1 MVSATTRKLPCN
13 DGKLRQ
19 PLLLLLLLRLQLLL
33 QSRDLL
39 HYS

>member
-19 PLLLLLLLRLQLLL
+19 SLLLLLPRLQLLL